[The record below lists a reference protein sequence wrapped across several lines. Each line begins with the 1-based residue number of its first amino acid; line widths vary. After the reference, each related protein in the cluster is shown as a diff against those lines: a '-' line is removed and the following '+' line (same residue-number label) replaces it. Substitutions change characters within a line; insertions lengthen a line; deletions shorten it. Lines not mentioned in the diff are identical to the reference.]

1 SKDRWLISGVVVY
14 VAVQIYALI
23 VLIPAGMT
31 GEFEMLWFIFLLPG
45 LIIAALAGLLAATF
59 GIAVRGRRFGLRWGF
74 LHFDAAA
81 IAFAISLIA
90 IETFRPELSLTVF
103 VIWLAAPVAGAM
115 VATWLM
121 ITKLNKPAEQL

>member
-14 VAVQIYALI
+14 VAVQIYAFI

-31 GEFEMLWFIFLLPG
+31 GEFEMLWFVVFLPG
-45 LIIAALAGLLAATF
+45 LIIATLAGLSAATY
-59 GIAVRGRRFGLRWGF
+59 GIALHGRRFGLRWGF

-90 IETFRPELSLTVF
+90 TETFRFERSLF
-103 VIWLAAPVAGAM
+103 VICLPASVGGVM

-121 ITKLNKPAEQL
+121 TRLEKPTEQV